1 VTFNLICAIYRMFP
15 RLDFIFSY
23 WTFAWFI
30 AFIIGIVPYN
40 PKWFLVAGVIENVLL
55 LVFTNVKHPLLFLLV
70 NFFIKVLPLIAVW
83 NTPTYSRDIT
93 AGLVLFIM
101 YIAWM
106 GLNNESIFKVRTPV
120 TDYIYTKSLR
130 STTI

>member
-1 VTFNLICAIYRMFP
+1 MFP

-23 WTFAWFI
+23 WILAWFI
-30 AFIIGIVPYN
+30 AFILGVVPYN
-40 PKWFLVAGVIENVLL
+40 PKWFLVVGLIENVLL
-55 LVFTNVKHPLLFLLV
+55 LVFTNIKHPLLFLLV

-83 NTPTYSRDIT
+83 NMPTHSKDLT
-93 AGLVLFIM
+93 VGLVLFIM

-120 TDYIYTKSLR
+120 TDYIYTKSLPT
-130 STTI
+130 TTI